1 MLLYKPTHFRDS
13 ELGSIHLFFFG
24 LCRTE
29 DSFNFHSQG
38 ILSEVGRGGR
48 EGVLMAAYRG
58 TDTSGQAEAEAEAE
72 SWTVS
77 ERFVPQSPSL
87 IP

>member
-1 MLLYKPTHFRDS
+1 
-13 ELGSIHLFFFG
+13 
-24 LCRTE
+24 
-29 DSFNFHSQG
+29 
-38 ILSEVGRGGR
+38 
-48 EGVLMAAYRG
+48 MAAYRG